1 MTSKYDP
8 FWTAHLEQI
17 RDGIRLAST
26 GGLAVIPLSGLRDE
40 GERQSWHGTAD
51 VRGNQVVDGS
61 MAHAASLARIVASNG
76 ICEQWPERT
85 IRFAIS
91 ATGDELT
98 IRAAAGGPSAS
109 PSPEPMAVPAGEPAY
124 AWDETHHDSESAD
137 RQTDTDEVYV
147 LLDELA
153 CRVGGPRLLRDCI
166 GDSGWPSHGVYFFY
180 ESGELRPNG
189 TDRVVRVGT
198 HALTEASQAT
208 LWDRLSQHR
217 GPIRG
222 RNAGGGNHRA
232 SVFRRHVGAAIIRR
246 EGFSRELLDSWLD
259 RHNPSAQMAT
269 QEAPIE
275 VKVSQCIGSMPFLWL
290 SVPERSDRDSI
301 ERNSIGLL
309 SRRVGGLDIPSP
321 GWLGH
326 YAEREQIRDSGLWNV
341 DHADLRYDPG
351 FLRNLAWLVRHS
363 ST

>member
-1 MTSKYDP
+1 M
-8 FWTAHLEQI
+8 
-17 RDGIRLAST
+17 
-26 GGLAVIPLSGLRDE
+26 
-40 GERQSWHGTAD
+40 GERQSWHGTSE
-51 VRGNQVVDGS
+51 VRGNQVVGGS

-76 ICEQWPERT
+76 ICEQRPERT
-85 IRFAIS
+85 IHFAIS

-98 IRAAAGGPSAS
+98 IRAATGPSAS
-109 PSPEPMAVPAGEPAY
+109 PSPGPMAVPSGEPAH

-189 TDRVVRVGT
+189 TGRVVRVGT

-217 GPIRG
+217 GRIRG
-222 RNAGGGNHRA
+222 HKAGGGNHRA

>member
-26 GGLAVIPLSGLRDE
+26 GGRAVIPLSGLRDE

-51 VRGNQVVDGS
+51 VRGNQIVGS
-61 MAHAASLARIVASNG
+61 AMAHATALARIAASNG
-76 ICEQWPERT
+76 ICEQWPGRT

-91 ATGDELT
+91 ATGDKLT
-98 IRAAAGGPSAS
+98 IRAAEPSAT
-109 PSPEPMAVPAGEPAY
+109 PSLEPMPVPADKPAH
-124 AWDETHHDSESAD
+124 AWNETHHDSELAD
-137 RQTDTDEVYV
+137 RQTHTDEFYA

-153 CRVGGPRLLRDCI
+153 RKVSGPRLLRDCT

-180 ESGELRPNG
+180 ESGEHRPDG

-198 HALTEASQAT
+198 HALTETSQTT
-208 LWDRLSQHR
+208 LWNRLRQHR
-217 GPIRG
+217 GHVGG
-222 RNAGGGNHRA
+222 RHAGGGDHRA

-246 EGFSRELLDSWLD
+246 DGLSRELLDSWLD
-259 RHNPSAQMAT
+259 RHNPSMQVAAQ
-269 QEAPIE
+269 EEPIE
-275 VKVSQCIGSMPFLWL
+275 VQVSQYIGDMPFLWL

-341 DHADLRYDPG
+341 NHVDLRYHPG
-351 FLRNLAWLVRHS
+351 FLRTLARLVRHS
-363 ST
+363 